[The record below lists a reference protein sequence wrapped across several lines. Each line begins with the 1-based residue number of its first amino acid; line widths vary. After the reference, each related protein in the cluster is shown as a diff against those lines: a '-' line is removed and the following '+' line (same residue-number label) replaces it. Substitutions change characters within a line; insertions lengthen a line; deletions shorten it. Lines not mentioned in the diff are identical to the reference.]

1 MRQMDWTP
9 LQAYVS
15 ARIDMTLDIEKYVS
29 SDAVELA
36 RLVHD
41 GEASAEELFTCASEM
56 AERVNP
62 SINAIIER
70 FDPSLTYSDA
80 DQAPFRGV
88 PFLIKDLALQA
99 EGVLHEMGSRLMVG
113 YRAPIDTDLMRR
125 FRAAGLATVGRVAAP
140 EFGYCVTTEPLL
152 TGPVRNPW
160 DPKRM
165 PGGSSGASAAA
176 VAAGIVP
183 VAHANDGGGSIRI
196 PAACCGLVGLK
207 PTRGRT
213 PVGPYFGEQLNGW
226 GAEFAVTRSVR
237 DAAVL
242 LDAIHGPGIGDPYV
256 IPAPDRPYRQALT
269 EPRRRLQIGFSSNP
283 WSGAAI
289 DASVVEALRQAAE
302 LCESLGHV
310 VEETSPQFDWEAFFD
325 ATVTCWTSNMVLWVD
340 GAAELSG
347 RSPGPET
354 LEATTLACYR
364 HGQALLASELLA
376 ALAAMNDITR
386 QVAAFFQDYDV
397 LLTPVTAAPALPLG
411 TLDANEPGVDAVTW
425 SERTFG
431 FAPFTPLFNM
441 TGQPAMSLPL
451 GRGPDGLPIGL
462 QFAARFGRE
471 DVLFGLAA
479 ELERAAPWPRVA
491 PLATSATRDWPAAGT
506 G

>member
-1 MRQMDWTP
+1 MT
-9 LQAYVS
+9 
-15 ARIDMTLDIEKYVS
+15 IDVDTYLA
-29 SDAVELA
+29 SDGVELA
-36 RLVHD
+36 RLIHD
-41 GEASAEELFTCASEM
+41 GEVSAAEVQRCAM
-56 AERVNP
+56 KIADQVNP
-62 SINAIIER
+62 AINAIIER
-70 FDPSLTYSDA
+70 FDPPLAASDA
-80 DQAPFRGV
+80 NEAPFRGV

-99 EGVLHEMGSRLMVG
+99 EGVLHEMGSRLMAG
-113 YRAPIDTDLMRR
+113 YRAPIDTDLMQR
-125 FRAAGLATVGRVAAP
+125 FRRAGLSTVGRVAAP

-160 DPKRM
+160 NPERM
-165 PGGSSGASAAA
+165 PGGSSGAAASA

-256 IPAPDRPYRQALT
+256 IPAPVRPYRESLT
-269 EPRRRLQIGFSSNP
+269 VPRRRRIAFTPVP
-283 WSGAAI
+283 WSGV
-289 DASVVEALRQAAE
+289 DMDPSVVAELYKAAA
-302 LCESLGHV
+302 LCESLGHD
-310 VEETSPQFDWEAFFD
+310 VEEASPQFDWEAFFD

-347 RSPGPET
+347 RVPCSET

-364 HGQALLASELLA
+364 HGKDLLASELLN
-376 ALAAMNDITR
+376 ALAIMNDITR
-386 QVAAFFQDYDV
+386 QVATFFRDFDV
-397 LLTPVTAAPALPLG
+397 LLTPVTSAPALPLG
-411 TLDANEPGVDAVTW
+411 TLNANESGVDAVTW
-425 SERTFG
+425 SKKTFD
-431 FAPFTPLFNM
+431 FAPFTPVFNM

-451 GRGPDGLPIGL
+451 GQDSAGLPIGL

-479 ELERAAPWPRVA
+479 ELERSAPWPRLA
-491 PLATSATRDWPAAGT
+491 PLAKSISHD
-506 G
+506 